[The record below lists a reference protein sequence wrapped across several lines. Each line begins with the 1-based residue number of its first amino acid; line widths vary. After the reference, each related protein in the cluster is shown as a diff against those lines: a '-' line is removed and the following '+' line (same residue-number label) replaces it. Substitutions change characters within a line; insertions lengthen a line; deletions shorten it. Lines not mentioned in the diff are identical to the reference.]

1 MKRIPWCVVLVVL
14 VFCSFSTA
22 QLERIV
28 IPAGTPE
35 DQALQ
40 DISKESDAQKKLTM
54 YQDFLQK
61 FSSSPAAVAYGNW
74 QVSQYYQTAGDLPKA
89 LEYGDKALAGS
100 PHNFDILVSQASIA
114 QSMKDNAKIIE
125 YAEKGG
131 LSYEGIAKQTK
142 PEGDSDQDFANRVA
156 SDKES
161 VKTMHDF
168 LEGVGFNAIA
178 AEPDAKKRMSYLE
191 RFSAAFPNSQYQ
203 EQVSQYVM
211 YTLGP
216 GQLNDP
222 GRLVAFGEKSLAAN
236 PNSIPALLLLSN
248 FYVEDSKPASV
259 AKAVTYAQKVVT
271 LAKANEADAD
281 RAHKLSAGVAHS
293 TLGYAY
299 MKQEKTVAAIPELK
313 SAAGLLK
320 GQDDLAYA
328 TSLYR
333 LGYAYAKLKRTAE
346 AREVLDEA
354 VKIHGP
360 VQQPSRELLDKLAAA
375 SAKAK

>member
-1 MKRIPWCVVLVVL
+1 MKRIPWCVVLAVL
-14 VFCSFSTA
+14 VFSSLSAA

-54 YQDFLQK
+54 YQDFL
-61 FSSSPAAVAYGNW
+61 
-74 QVSQYYQTAGDLPKA
+74 
-89 LEYGDKALAGS
+89 
-100 PHNFDILVSQASIA
+100 
-114 QSMKDNAKIIE
+114 
-125 YAEKGG
+125 
-131 LSYEGIAKQTK
+131 
-142 PEGDSDQDFANRVA
+142 
-156 SDKES
+156 
-161 VKTMHDF
+161 
-168 LEGVGFNAIA
+168 EGVGFNAIA
-178 AEPDAKKRMSYLE
+178 HERDAKKRMSYLE
-191 RFSAAFPNSQYQ
+191 RFSAGFPNSQYQ
-203 EQVSQYVM
+203 EQISQYVM

-222 GRLVAFGEKSLAAN
+222 ARLVAFGEKSLAAN
-236 PNSIPALLLLSN
+236 PNGIPALLLLSN

-281 RAHKLSAGVAHS
+281 RSHKLSAGVAHS

-299 MKQEKTVAAIPELK
+299 MKQEKTAAAVPEFK

-328 TSLYR
+328 T
-333 LGYAYAKLKRTAE
+333 
-346 AREVLDEA
+346 
-354 VKIHGP
+354 
-360 VQQPSRELLDKLAAA
+360 
-375 SAKAK
+375 